1 MKKIP
6 AGYTLTV
13 TTVLEVLESLDTN
26 PINTQLVGLSET
38 ELNFFVELIA
48 HYNDPTSNFF
58 SNEIN
63 NARLFRTCAILVKYS
78 ELLPKESVWHPTYY
92 TDSGPDGELYNNEN
106 LKDPIYLYLKEF
118 FLQEPDK
125 GQYQRDT
132 LKISKVEFYPKEII
146 LEDCIDLTADFV
158 NFPD

>member
-78 ELLPKESVWHPTYY
+78 KLLPKESVWHPTYY

-132 LKISKVEFYPKEII
+132 LEIFKVEFYPKEII

-158 NFPD
+158 NFPN

>member
-13 TTVLEVLESLDTN
+13 TTVLESLDIN
-26 PINTQLVGLSET
+26 PIITQLVGLSET

-48 HYNDPTSNFF
+48 NYNDPTSNFF

-63 NARLFRTCAILVKYS
+63 NARLFRTCAILIKYS

-92 TDSGPDGELYNNEN
+92 MDNGQDGDLYNNEN

-132 LKISKVEFYPKEII
+132 LEISKVEFYPKEII

-158 NFPD
+158 NFPN